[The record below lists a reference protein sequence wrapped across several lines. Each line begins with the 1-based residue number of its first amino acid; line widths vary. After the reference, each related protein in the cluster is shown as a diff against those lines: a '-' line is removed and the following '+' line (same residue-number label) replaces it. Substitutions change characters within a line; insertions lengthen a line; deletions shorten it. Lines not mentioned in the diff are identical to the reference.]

1 MSILSKNNLRKIFL
15 DKTSVITND
24 KFKNRSQERHIR
36 HMRERLHQEFDETW
50 IMYENKK
57 TTYNEWEKSLDKWI
71 YSELI

>member
-1 MSILSKNNLRKIFL
+1 MMKNLQKIFL
-15 DKTSVITND
+15 DRIEKLPSHAG
-24 KFKNRSQERHIR
+24 KNKDY
-36 HMRERLHQEFDETW
+36 HMRKTRNRLHNEFDAIW